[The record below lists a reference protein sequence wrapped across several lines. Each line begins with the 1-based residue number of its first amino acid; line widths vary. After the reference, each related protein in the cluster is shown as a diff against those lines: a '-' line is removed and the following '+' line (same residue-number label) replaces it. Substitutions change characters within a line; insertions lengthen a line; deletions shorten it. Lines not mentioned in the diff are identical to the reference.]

1 MTRWRRW
8 PRGERGSFAVE
19 LAILAPVLI
28 AFIVMV
34 IDGGRLTWAKS
45 RVQGAARDAAR
56 AVTINHNSGE
66 AAYQAAQQ
74 AMTNALANSGVNCTP
89 DPVVLNPDPRVTAI
103 GNGETVTA
111 TVVCHVQF
119 VLFGNQAITREQ
131 QSVVDQYRQ
140 VTTGPGT
147 VP

>member
-1 MTRWRRW
+1 MKRRRRW
-8 PRGERGSFAVE
+8 PGGERGSFAVE

-34 IDGGRLTWAKS
+34 VDGGRLTWAKS

-56 AVTINHNSGE
+56 AVSINHNDGQ
-66 AAYQAAQQ
+66 AAYAAAQQ
-74 AMTNALANSGVNCTP
+74 AMTDALANSGVNCAP
-89 DPVVLNPDPRVTAI
+89 DPVVLTPDPRFTAI

-119 VLFGNQAITREQ
+119 VMFGTRDITRQQ

-147 VP
+147 LP